1 MNKFYSLLETG
12 VSTLALCCFAGAAAA
27 ADVTSEGELANAL
40 QTGTDAT
47 LASDIEISGN
57 LPATTGG
64 SFTIDGNGHTL
75 SGVLTT
81 VSEDEEPLPS
91 VSGFNFGAGTTVD
104 ITNLTATTLKQAINN
119 SGTIGKIE
127 NSVFEN
133 NMASGVGADVSGGA
147 INNSGTIGEISGS
160 VFRDNMV
167 TAEGGDAYGGAIANT
182 GGQTL
187 NLINTSFYNNY
198 AEVTGDTAYDTEET
212 PAANVAVGGAIYSN
226 GDVNIT
232 ARGQDVVFSGNMIVK
247 PEPPAEEE
255 GGEEGGEGGEE
266 TGGEGEEEETEP
278 ITTSESNAIAMDGGN
293 LNLITE
299 GGNIRFDDAIASA
312 GNEYNMTISG
322 DGEVIFNNSVFGV
335 KDFVLDGAT
344 LTLGATYSSLSV
356 GSYTANGSPILNVT
370 VDPDEKVASM
380 ITVGG
385 DVVGTTRVVVNVTSE
400 TKIPTSDS
408 ILFVSAAADDK
419 ETAGDFVVY
428 RVFGSPYMW
437 TSTYYEAS
445 SSGEG
450 GSEGGED
457 LGGGGDLGGGE
468 DAGSD
473 DGSDSS
479 AGSDDGS
486 DSSAG
491 GDTSDGN
498 ASGSTGEGS
507 SGITSSGWYL
517 SMTNESNPDFR
528 PMAPEIAS
536 FLALHSAAVEQ
547 NRDVVGNVRRSVAN
561 NKFLLKRYDLMY
573 EDDYKSRAVANLWA
587 NPVYRY
593 VQVNAPQEW
602 EASIAGF
609 DAGLDL
615 QSDASNKFGVFGS
628 YRYGTYDVSKHGYFT
643 ANLDS
648 QIEISSALFGVY
660 YRYDYNRFWSF
671 ATAYAGNQH
680 AEIETDDGIKVDAD
694 GMQYGVGYEMGYAFV
709 SGYDW
714 TLEPSLGIFYTGI
727 DYDDMEDEYGKTA
740 EYSMLHQ
747 IEGEIGI
754 KLEKTYHYTYGY
766 SKLYI
771 KPSIIQTINFGN
783 EVKITHLGEVDS
795 LDDQTLGRI
804 ELGGRYAVDDK
815 MNLYGYVNYTMGSDY
830 DDMTAG
836 LGFMYRWY

>member
-104 ITNLTATTLKQAINN
+104 ITNLSATTLKQAINN

-299 GGNIRFDDAIASA
+299 GGNIRFDDAVTSA
-312 GNEYNMTISG
+312 GSDYNMTISG

-344 LTLGATYSSLSV
+344 LTLGAAYSSLSV

-370 VDPDEKVASM
+370 VDPDEKVASS

-408 ILFVSAAADDK
+408 ILFVSAPEDDN

-428 RVFGSPYMW
+428 RVYGSPYMW
-437 TSTYYEAS
+437 TSTYHIGSS
-445 SSGEG
+445 SSGED
-450 GSEGGED
+450 GSE
-457 LGGGGDLGGGE
+457 GGGDLGGGE
-468 DAGSD
+468 EGDTSGGSD
-473 DGSDSS
+473 DDEAITDPGEGGATAPGGDV
-479 AGSDDGS
+479 
-486 DSSAG
+486 SAG
-491 GDTSDGN
+491 GDTSEGGT
-498 ASGSTGEGS
+498 AGS

-628 YRYGTYDVSKHGYFT
+628 YRYGTYDVGKNGYFT

-727 DYDDMEDEYGKTA
+727 DYDDMEDQYGKTA

-771 KPSIIQTINFGN
+771 KPSVIQTINFGN
-783 EVKITHLGEVDS
+783 DVTITHLGEVDS

>member
-1 MNKFYSLLETG
+1 
-12 VSTLALCCFAGAAAA
+12 
-27 ADVTSEGELANAL
+27 
-40 QTGTDAT
+40 
-47 LASDIEISGN
+47 
-57 LPATTGG
+57 
-64 SFTIDGNGHTL
+64 
-75 SGVLTT
+75 
-81 VSEDEEPLPS
+81 
-91 VSGFNFGAGTTVD
+91 
-104 ITNLTATTLKQAINN
+104 
-119 SGTIGKIE
+119 
-127 NSVFEN
+127 
-133 NMASGVGADVSGGA
+133 
-147 INNSGTIGEISGS
+147 
-160 VFRDNMV
+160 
-167 TAEGGDAYGGAIANT
+167 
-182 GGQTL
+182 
-187 NLINTSFYNNY
+187 
-198 AEVTGDTAYDTEET
+198 
-212 PAANVAVGGAIYSN
+212 
-226 GDVNIT
+226 
-232 ARGQDVVFSGNMIVK
+232 
-247 PEPPAEEE
+247 
-255 GGEEGGEGGEE
+255 
-266 TGGEGEEEETEP
+266 
-278 ITTSESNAIAMDGGN
+278 MDGGN

-299 GGNIRFDDAIASA
+299 GGNIRFDDAVTSA
-312 GNEYNMTISG
+312 GSDYNMTISG

-344 LTLGATYSSLSV
+344 LTLGAAYSSLSV

-437 TSTYYEAS
+437 TSTYHKVT

-450 GSEGGED
+450 GTEGGED

-468 DAGSD
+468 VVGGDEGDTGAEEVVGSD
-473 DGSDSS
+473 E
-479 AGSDDGS
+479 
-486 DSSAG
+486 G
-491 GDTSDGN
+491 GDVS
-498 ASGSTGEGS
+498 SGGAETGGGAG

-573 EDDYKSRAVANLWA
+573 EDDYKSRAVANLWV

-628 YRYGTYDVSKHGYFT
+628 YRYGTYDVGKNGYFT

-680 AEIETDDGIKVDAD
+680 AEIETDDGIKTKAD
-694 GMQYGVGYEMGYAFV
+694 GTQYGAGYEMGYAFV

-727 DYDDMEDEYGKTA
+727 DYDDMEDQYGKTA

-771 KPSIIQTINFGN
+771 KPSVIQTINFGN
-783 EVKITHLGEVDS
+783 DVTITHLGEVDS

>member
-47 LASDIEISGN
+47 LVGDIELAGN

-75 SGVLTT
+75 SGALTGG
-81 VSEDEEPLPS
+81 SEEEEPLPS

-104 ITNLTATTLKQAINN
+104 ITNLTAVTLKQAINN

-133 NMASGVGADVSGGA
+133 NMASGVGTSAYGGA

-160 VFRDNMV
+160 VFRGNSV
-167 TAEGGDAYGGAIANT
+167 TAEGGDAFGGAIANT

-232 ARGQDVVFSGNMIVK
+232 ARGQDVVFSGNMIVNL
-247 PEPPAEEE
+247 ETPAEEE
-255 GGEEGGEGGEE
+255 VGEEGGKGGEE
-266 TGGEGEEEETEP
+266 TGGEGEQEQTEP

-299 GGNIRFDDAIASA
+299 GGNIRFDDAITSA
-312 GNEYNMTISG
+312 GSDYNMTISG

-335 KDFVLDGAT
+335 KDFILDGGT

-408 ILFVSAAADDK
+408 ILFVSAATDDK

-428 RVFGSPYMW
+428 RVYGSPYMW
-437 TSTYYEAS
+437 TSTYHEVT

-468 DAGSD
+468 VVGGDEGDTGAEEVVGSD
-473 DGSDSS
+473 EGGDVSS
-479 AGSDDGS
+479 GGAETGGG
-486 DSSAG
+486 AG
-491 GDTSDGN
+491 G
-498 ASGSTGEGS
+498 
-507 SGITSSGWYL
+507 GITSSGWYL

-602 EASIAGF
+602 EASISVI
-609 DAGLDL
+609 DVWLYL
-615 QSDASNKFGVFGS
+615 QSDAYNKNGVFG
-628 YRYGTYDVSKHGYFT
+628 
-643 ANLDS
+643 
-648 QIEISSALFGVY
+648 Y
-660 YRYDYNRFWSF
+660 YRYC
-671 ATAYAGNQH
+671 T
-680 AEIETDDGIKVDAD
+680 
-694 GMQYGVGYEMGYAFV
+694 
-709 SGYDW
+709 
-714 TLEPSLGIFYTGI
+714 
-727 DYDDMEDEYGKTA
+727 
-740 EYSMLHQ
+740 
-747 IEGEIGI
+747 
-754 KLEKTYHYTYGY
+754 
-766 SKLYI
+766 
-771 KPSIIQTINFGN
+771 
-783 EVKITHLGEVDS
+783 
-795 LDDQTLGRI
+795 
-804 ELGGRYAVDDK
+804 
-815 MNLYGYVNYTMGSDY
+815 
-830 DDMTAG
+830 
-836 LGFMYRWY
+836 